1 MVNGTVAL
9 ELAIAPF
16 CGARSPGH
24 CGISPRSDVSI
35 TMPLRYLTRFLLV
48 LQVGSLL
55 SPGLVAQSAPQRGE
69 LDVFRDSL
77 AVITDTASLQQ
88 LETAL
93 MRDATT
99 RRGDPMLH
107 LRLGFLS
114 LRLGDLGA
122 LRYYNDAASEFQSAV
137 ELEPRWPYGWF
148 ALGLAEYELGAV
160 QGPGAGRTTLL
171 GRTASGRAATAY
183 MRAALA
189 DPAFAARLEVLAAQA
204 VRRRDADR
212 ATVVLDALRQALATQ
227 PPGVRAPAIL
237 LALGRV
243 EREVGDLPAALNAF
257 ETYRRVGN
265 NRALGLLEVAR
276 TRFLLGDLAG
286 TEAYYE
292 GAAIDDLVALAAYRA
307 DLEVIAPDSVLGLF
321 DRLRGTPRS
330 ALLAA
335 FWGARDRLNFR
346 PEGSRLREHYRRLA
360 GARQQFSAGGW
371 SLPSDPT
378 FLSTEAVLDDRGRLY
393 VRHGEPDTRV
403 SFNAVGVEPN
413 ESWHY
418 RRAGGDLVFHFVAR
432 QDPDRFRLVESL
444 FDVVDMRLA
453 MARPSERPGATRA
466 EQSLASEQLFRSR
479 EALASVYADLG
490 TPGRARGGQAEARER
505 ALVQTSL
512 EVGLASDSH
521 EPRYPRDLAARLH
534 AVATTRAA
542 SGPAAHLLIA
552 VPGFGLEVEEFEGL
566 YVYPMRLLFVG
577 LDASGAVQV
586 AIDTVVR
593 PATATPVRPDR
604 FLQVHFVVPLPEAAT
619 LTYRMGLFAGPN
631 GGSVSPIDTIRTLPA
646 DATVPRIGDLILGAP
661 SSRLM
666 QDGVTFGPM
675 QSISRSERL
684 ELYTEITGLAGDGR
698 YRASFE
704 LRDPDTG
711 AMVFDQQFTGRL
723 AGGRGAITRRVSMR
737 GAPPGRYVAVLVVT
751 DQGDRSTQIR
761 QRLQVT
767 IP

>member
-1 MVNGTVAL
+1 MSRL
-9 ELAIAPF
+9 
-16 CGARSPGH
+16 
-24 CGISPRSDVSI
+24 
-35 TMPLRYLTRFLLV
+35 LLV
-48 LQVGSLL
+48 LLVGALL
-55 SPGLVAQSAPQRGE
+55 GPGVSAQSAPERAK

-93 MRDATT
+93 MRDAKTQG
-99 RRGDPMLH
+99 GDPMLH

-137 ELEPRWPYGWF
+137 QLEPSWPYGWF
-148 ALGLAEYELGAV
+148 ALGLAEYELGEV
-160 QGPGAGRTTLL
+160 QGPDADRTTLL
-171 GRTASGRAATAY
+171 GRNASGRAATAY

-212 ATVVLDALRQALATQ
+212 GRVVLDALRQALATQ

-257 ETYRRVGN
+257 ETYRRVGD

-307 DLEVIAPDSVLGLF
+307 DLEVVASDSVLGLF
-321 DRLRGTPRS
+321 DRLRGQPRS
-330 ALLAA
+330 KMLAT
-335 FWGARDRLNFR
+335 FWGGRDRLDFR
-346 PEGSRLREHYRRLA
+346 REGSRLREHYRRLA
-360 GARQQFSAGGW
+360 MARQQYSAGGW
-371 SLPSDPT
+371 SLPSDPA

-393 VRHGEPDTRV
+393 VRHGEPDSRV

-453 MARPSERPGATRA
+453 MASSGERPGAARGEPA
-466 EQSLASEQLFRSR
+466 GASEQLFRSR
-479 EALASVYADLG
+479 EGLAAVYADLG
-490 TPGRARGGQAEARER
+490 TPGRADGRQAEARER

-512 EVGLASDSH
+512 EIGLATDSY
-521 EPRYPRDLAARLH
+521 EPRYPRALAARLH
-534 AVATTRAA
+534 AVATTRVA

-552 VPGFGLEVEEFEGL
+552 VPGFGLELEEFEGL
-566 YVYPMRLLFVG
+566 YVYPMRLVFVG
-577 LDASGAVQV
+577 LDATGAVQV
-586 AIDTVVR
+586 EIDTILR

-604 FLQVHFVVPLPEAAT
+604 FLQVHFEVPLTAAST
-619 LTYRMGLFAGPN
+619 LTYRMGLFAGAN

-646 DATVPRIGDLILGAP
+646 DAVVPRLGDLILGAP

-684 ELYTEITGLAGDGR
+684 ELFAEATGLAGDGR

-704 LRDPDTG
+704 LRDPETG

-723 AGGRGAITRRVSMR
+723 EGGRGAIAQRLSLR
-737 GAPPGRYVAVLVVT
+737 GAPPGRYVAALVVT
-751 DQGDRSTQIR
+751 DQGGRSTQVR